1 MNKIA
6 LMCSSVLL
14 AVATSGCQTTGG
26 GPPPRAL
33 NADCPYTAS
42 TAPAND
48 TCHGGCTIWVEVV
61 DKDGA
66 CKIVVGTPEMRVK
79 VKDAWIVWWLPDP
92 WSQNYE
98 FRYEATPFTAP
109 VIFGDPSAAEKQFSR
124 SFVYMD
130 GSKVRI
136 DEQGNN
142 AKDRYLYN
150 IRVYKK
156 GTQTSWQVDPIIAN
170 DF

>member
-14 AVATSGCQTTGG
+14 AAATSGCQTTGG

-42 TAPAND
+42 APPAND
-48 TCHGGCTIWVEVV
+48 ICHGGCTIWVEVV

-79 VKDAWIVWWLPDP
+79 SKRRVDRLV
-92 WSQNYE
+92 
-98 FRYEATPFTAP
+98 
-109 VIFGDPSAAEKQFSR
+109 AA
-124 SFVYMD
+124 
-130 GSKVRI
+130 
-136 DEQGNN
+136 
-142 AKDRYLYN
+142 
-150 IRVYKK
+150 
-156 GTQTSWQVDPIIAN
+156 
-170 DF
+170 